1 MTSSHP
7 AALETIGLTM
17 RFGRFIALEDVSI
30 KIGAGSF
37 HALLGEN
44 GAGKSTLVKCMM
56 GFNKPVAGQLLIDGR
71 EQVIA
76 DPRQAHALGLGMVY
90 QHFTLAPSLT
100 GAENLL
106 IASQQVPAR
115 INWRQ
120 VNEQI
125 ERFMATMPFT
135 VQLHQPVRSL
145 SAGEKQKL
153 EILKQL
159 FLGCR
164 LLILDEPTSVL
175 TPVEADE
182 VLGMIRQMTTAGD
195 LTVLMITHK
204 FREVTAFA
212 DTVSI
217 LRRGRLAG
225 TADAASLDQQEMGR
239 MMIGPGHVTTAPT
252 FNASPT
258 SGASAVLCARG
269 INAPDRSGYGSIS
282 IDSLGVA
289 AGEVVGIA
297 GVSGNGQ
304 GELME
309 MLSGQR
315 ALTDGEILVEG
326 QPFDA
331 SREQMVSRKVRFLP
345 EEPMLN
351 ACAPNMSVVENLS
364 FRRFD
369 RNADDS
375 RRFWLNRSAMREQ
388 AGELIRRFQIRM
400 ASPDSPIRTL
410 SGGNIQRTVLARELS
425 GEVNLL
431 IISNPCF
438 GLDYGAVSEIRARI
452 IAARNQGAAVL
463 LISEDLD
470 EILELADRILVMTE
484 GRITYQATR
493 DRADVHAIGQHMA
506 GHGSEAL
513 A

>member
-1 MTSSHP
+1 MKSLAPIS
-7 AALETIGLTM
+7 LETIGVTM
-17 RFGRFIALEDVSI
+17 RFGSFTALDDVSV
-30 KIGAGSF
+30 KVEAGTF

-56 GFNKPVAGQLLIDGR
+56 GFNKPETGQLLIDGR
-71 EQVIA
+71 EQIIA

-106 IASQQVPAR
+106 VASQIIPGR

-120 VNEQI
+120 VNESI
-125 ERFMATMPFT
+125 HAFMSTMPFQ
-135 VQLHQPVRSL
+135 VQLNRPVRTL

-159 FLGCR
+159 YLGRR

-175 TPVEADE
+175 TPAEADD
-182 VLGMIRQMTTAGD
+182 VLGMIRQMTSAGS

-225 TADAASLDQQEMGR
+225 TAPSRSLSHREMGQ
-239 MMIGPGHVTTAPT
+239 MMV
-252 FNASPT
+252 
-258 SGASAVLCARG
+258 GASNDAETPAAVELTPATRTRMLSING
-269 INAPDRSGYGSIS
+269 IKAQDKAGLRQIS
-282 IDSLGVA
+282 IDSLDVA
-289 AGEVVGIA
+289 SGEIVGIA

-304 GELME
+304 SELLE

-315 ALTDGEILVEG
+315 PLLQGNIEVGGE
-326 QPFDA
+326 PFSA
-331 SREQMVSRKVRFLP
+331 SREQMISRKIRFLP
-345 EEPMLN
+345 EEPMSN
-351 ACAPNMSVVENLS
+351 ACAPNMSVIENLS

-369 RNADDS
+369 RNQDGTL
-375 RRFWLNRSAMREQ
+375 RFWLNRSELREQ
-388 AGELIRRFQIRM
+388 ALQLIRRFQVKT

-410 SGGNIQRTVLARELS
+410 SGGNVQRTVLARELS
-425 GEVNLL
+425 GEVALL
-431 IISNPCF
+431 IIANPCF
-438 GLDYGAVSEIRARI
+438 GLDFGAVREIRARI
-452 IAARNQGAAVL
+452 MAARNAGTAIL

-470 EILELADRILVMTE
+470 EILELSDRIMVMTE
-484 GRITYQATR
+484 GRITYQTP
-493 DRADVHAIGQHMA
+493 RADADINAIGQHMA
-506 GHGSEAL
+506 GHQHEL
-513 A
+513 AA